1 MFYKFLL
8 LSNFSIAYEVTG
20 KLINRGDGYSLEIP
34 VKYEFNDQ
42 DKAITW
48 IKKHLEKIMNDILKK
63 IEYCVS

>member
-8 LSNFSIAYEVTG
+8 LSNSSIAYEVTG
-20 KLINRGDGYSLEIP
+20 KRINRGDGYSLEIP

-42 DKAITW
+42 DKAITR

>member
-42 DKAITW
+42 NKAITW

>member
-20 KLINRGDGYSLEIP
+20 KLISRGDGYSLEIP

>member
-1 MFYKFLL
+1 MLYKFLL